1 MSNVLKP
8 GLAQIRRGITSHHGD
23 GHLEAADWRTA
34 GGIGQVAHAVF
45 RHLDS
50 VEEAEDLVAALNDSL
65 LLPKIS
71 SELAQMRQ
79 WATVPPN
86 GRSPAAYWRI
96 TRTIAQVT
104 RGTRAGDH
112 ISPSTADH
120 AEPTCPSALEHTI
133 EIG

>member
-79 WATVPPN
+79 WATVPPRWSISCGLLADN
-86 GRSPAAYWRI
+86 SYDRSGH
-96 TRTIAQVT
+96 TR
-104 RGTRAGDH
+104 
-112 ISPSTADH
+112 H
-120 AEPTCPSALEHTI
+120 ASRRSYFSI
-133 EIG
+133 NS